1 MKRTAMILMFALL
14 LSLLSGCAGQ
24 SPAEV
29 TAQPVETAA
38 PAETGQEAVVSPAPD
53 SPTESKQNGPSSYED
68 ILDLYYAALSGHW
81 DTNAVSSRGLSV
93 LCAYYNGYEGEPLE
107 NVGYMLRD
115 LNGDGA
121 EELIV
126 GAIVEE
132 GRFADLDFYMPRTVL
147 DIYTLANGQP
157 VNVAQS
163 FDRSRRYLTADNRIY
178 GEGSGGVA
186 NSTYAVY
193 EMQGAELVMT
203 EALVSDGVATFDEE
217 TWYTELNWF
226 MLKDG
231 NWDTEMAERL
241 TQAQAEKQIAAYEE
255 QVIQPDYIPL
265 SRYTPRTTPTPPE
278 WTKIPGFY
286 RHLLDSYYLAVSD
299 KWSSEQLMVND
310 LNTLCQNGYDGEG
323 AENIGWLLRDLDGDG
338 VEELLLGFIGGENFT
353 DRLLLEL
360 YTLTDGAYPESRT
373 IFQSW
378 ERERFF
384 LLSDGR
390 FYLVNSPD
398 VSYNAGTVYT
408 FSNGTLVFSEGVACV
423 TDENGVDEYYRLD
436 ETGQRVERL
445 PAGEGEARFAAWRD
459 MRVEPEFKPL
469 SAYWRMANED
479 R

>member
-1 MKRTAMILMFALL
+1 MKRTAMILTFALL

-24 SPAEV
+24 EADIGNQPAG
-29 TAQPVETAA
+29 TAA
-38 PAETGQEAVVSPAPD
+38 PAETQQEAVISP
-53 SPTESKQNGPSSYED
+53 SPEETAEGEPSGPASYED
-68 ILDLYYAALSGHW
+68 VLDLYYAALSGRW
-81 DTNAVSSRGLSV
+81 DTNAVNSRGLSV
-93 LCAYYNGYEGEPLE
+93 LCTYCYEGEPLE
-107 NVGYMLRD
+107 NVGYVLLD
-115 LNGDGA
+115 LDGDGSD
-121 EELIV
+121 ELLI
-126 GAIVEE
+126 GGILDT
-132 GRFADLDFYMPRTVL
+132 GRFAGMDFSMPSIVF
-147 DIYTLANGQP
+147 DIYTIANGRV

-163 FDRSRRYLTADNRIY
+163 FERSRRHLLPDGRIY
-178 GEGSGGVA
+178 GEGSSGAA
-186 NSTYAVY
+186 NDTYAIWQ
-193 EMQGAELVMT
+193 MRGAEFVMT

-231 NWDTEMAERL
+231 NWDTETAERL

-265 SRYTPRTTPTPPE
+265 SRYTPRTIPTPAE
-278 WTKIPGFY
+278 WTQIPGSY
-286 RHLLDSYYLAVSD
+286 RYLLDSYYLAASD
-299 KWSSEQLMVND
+299 EWDSEQLIINN
-310 LNTLCQNGYDGEG
+310 LNTLCQNGYDGE
-323 AENIGWLLRDLDGDG
+323 AVENIGWLLRDLDGDG

-353 DRLLLEL
+353 DRLLLDL
-360 YTLTDGAYPESRT
+360 YTLTTGQFPESQAV
-373 IFQSW
+373 FQSW

-408 FSNGTLVFSEGVACV
+408 FSNGALVFSEGVACV

-445 PAGEGEARFAAWRD
+445 TAGEGEAYFAEWRD

-469 SAYWRMANED
+469 SAYWRMTNED